1 MSDFTQAQFM
11 EMVEEIKKLKDQI
24 QGQGNKASE
33 LEQLRAEV
41 QTLRGAAN
49 IISTPVTTKENVKL
63 NNPTPYDGTPGQL
76 QAHLTQV
83 RAYQRFN
90 QLDSQPDGKRI
101 MHAAS
106 FLKGRALAWF
116 EPYLTDYVNAEAF
129 ENCKQ
134 ETQEM
139 FSKYENYENAL
150 RSLFQDPDEERQAE
164 RELSRLRQKG
174 PASAYAAE
182 FRRICARIHSTDETK
197 IFAFYQGLKEEVK
210 DDLARYDR
218 PSDFL
223 QYVELAIK
231 IDNRLYE
238 RRLERKGN
246 TPGNFRQNNRNKPNT
261 GKKYRPG
268 TSWGQSSGPMELD
281 ATQRKP
287 KDKKDIE
294 CYNCNKKGHYARECR
309 SPKKNK
315 DWKPAPEGSR
325 QANVASRSNKTP
337 PRSNRQRELAGKYCI
352 CNSAVYDQCQVHPE
366 KDLDDGRI
374 LFGINY
380 EETPRRKRTEE
391 ETHASLHYSKCD
403 KDNCGKHQAERA
415 RWAPEDR
422 PKDPR
427 PKATHASLSWT
438 ACYDDNCATH
448 RGDKEGANWF
458 PKGVTK
464 QRTLAMGKREEIP
477 PHDPRKELAGK
488 VPQDLLAPRAQQ
500 GDPREYLGKAPLL
513 APRTNIVGIAL
524 PGRPLEDMLRNPT
537 KESPHDGDVGR
548 ACPAHSQHEN
558 ISWASCVYDGC
569 KCHLRTKASYD
580 WFPRRYQDQAIK
592 QTFEKNDL
600 EHWQIHTRHPNAGA
614 ATFIL
619 DPRRPL
625 KCLRNPDNWQECTN
639 DECLVHINDKA
650 KEWHLFQRQGRILG
664 SGRPVNNLQRIMN
677 DLQRSQGI
685 TRQSIEKIDEVLRQD
700 EQPKNE

>member
-11 EMVEEIKKLKDQI
+11 EMVEEIKKLKEQI
-24 QGQGNKASE
+24 QGQGNKANE

-63 NNPTPYDGTPGQL
+63 NNPTQYDGTPGQL

-90 QLDSQPDGKRI
+90 HLDSQPDGKRI

-129 ENCKQ
+129 ESCKQ

-197 IFAFYQGLKEEVK
+197 IFAFYQGLREEVK

-238 RRLERKGN
+238 RRMEKKGN
-246 TPGNFRQNNRNKPNT
+246 TSGNPRQNNRNKPNT

-281 ATQRKP
+281 AAQRKP
-287 KDKKDIE
+287 KDKKDVE
-294 CYNCNKKGHYARECR
+294 CYNCGKKGHYARECR
-309 SPKKNK
+309 SPKKK
-315 DWKPAPEGSR
+315 DWKPVPEGSR
-325 QANVASRSNKTP
+325 QANVATRIDKRP
-337 PRSNRQRELAGKYCI
+337 PRSKQQKEIIEHYCTCYTAI
-352 CNSAVYDQCQVHPE
+352 YNQCRVHPE
-366 KDLDDGRI
+366 RDPDDTHKLYDPEGEDLH
-374 LFGINY
+374 N
-380 EETPRRKRTEE
+380 
-391 ETHASLHYSKCD
+391 SLPFTQCNKPKCV
-403 KDNCGKHQAERA
+403 KHK
-415 RWAPEDR
+415 EDR
-422 PKDPR
+422 AQWQPIPPTQDPDR
-427 PKATHASLSWT
+427 PRATYGSLS
-438 ACYDDNCATH
+438 
-448 RGDKEGANWF
+448 
-458 PKGVTK
+458 
-464 QRTLAMGKREEIP
+464 
-477 PHDPRKELAGK
+477 
-488 VPQDLLAPRAQQ
+488 
-500 GDPREYLGKAPLL
+500 
-513 APRTNIVGIAL
+513 
-524 PGRPLEDMLRNPT
+524 
-537 KESPHDGDVGR
+537 
-548 ACPAHSQHEN
+548 
-558 ISWASCVYDGC
+558 
-569 KCHLRTKASYD
+569 
-580 WFPRRYQDQAIK
+580 
-592 QTFEKNDL
+592 
-600 EHWQIHTRHPNAGA
+600 
-614 ATFIL
+614 
-619 DPRRPL
+619 
-625 KCLRNPDNWQECTN
+625 
-639 DECLVHINDKA
+639 
-650 KEWHLFQRQGRILG
+650 
-664 SGRPVNNLQRIMN
+664 
-677 DLQRSQGI
+677 
-685 TRQSIEKIDEVLRQD
+685 
-700 EQPKNE
+700 